1 MHFFFRVYNLFF
13 RNSINIGGDLTTRDL
28 ASHKISMYL
37 EIHCVL
43 MSIKASNNKLSPLQ
57 AVVGVLFLV
66 IGGLNI
72 NNDEYHR
79 QAVNLETNSWAL
91 ILPFCLC
98 NLQIQSIVAT
108 LALLM
113 RCYKS
118 ILSMFPGPLTNLTMQ
133 PPLSSSSSPSL
144 MSSSMLLI
152 YLPL

>member
-1 MHFFFRVYNLFF
+1 MREKSDEKKTAKYRGKNVRYKVGLNFAFLFSRLQPFF

-79 QAVNLETNSWAL
+79 QAVNLETNS
-91 ILPFCLC
+91 
-98 NLQIQSIVAT
+98 
-108 LALLM
+108 
-113 RCYKS
+113 
-118 ILSMFPGPLTNLTMQ
+118 
-133 PPLSSSSSPSL
+133 
-144 MSSSMLLI
+144 
-152 YLPL
+152 